1 VTCRL
6 CRLQFRDARG
16 RDHISQNL
24 MLSLL
29 RQGLSM
35 LFTYERSEQ
44 SGRPAMH
51 RSTQRE
57 RWGTRKMRCRKL
69 PRSHVVWHFVS
80 TSSVSLSRRVP
91 PPSSLLSTILY
102 LKHPTAFEVS
112 TVMVQLRQLR
122 QQLDGVS
129 ASCSVLRLTCFA
141 VADYGNPYSYHHN
154 PWPRCRSTGKM
165 PLIRIDDLASLPGH
179 RMCNKALSMDGQRER
194 LHMYQPNL
202 R

>member
-1 VTCRL
+1 MEVSQLSCPGHLSTVPNGLQAAYRQAPRPLEYMHVTCRL

-80 TSSVSLSRRVP
+80 TSSVSLSPCSSAFLIVVDYPLPQTPNGLRSKHRHGTITTTSPAARRRFGLLLGA
-91 PPSSLLSTILY
+91 PSDV
-102 LKHPTAFEVS
+102 F
-112 TVMVQLRQLR
+112 RR
-122 QQLDGVS
+122 
-129 ASCSVLRLTCFA
+129 R
-141 VADYGNPYSYHHN
+141 
-154 PWPRCRSTGKM
+154 
-165 PLIRIDDLASLPGH
+165 
-179 RMCNKALSMDGQRER
+179 
-194 LHMYQPNL
+194 
-202 R
+202 